1 MFLQSLEV
9 FFVLARNDIKISSK
23 LALRMLP
30 GLATTLLLFLVLR
43 QEVIFS
49 CITGLFVQLTY
60 RFTFFYAMKSL
71 PFSFTLGEA
80 SIVTQGF
87 IVFIYNCFLKLP
99 FIEDSKTLGEDLNI
113 ILQIGLLG
121 VAIITLVTYIIPV
134 FRKWILFYALF
145 IAVVIIICIVPLHN
159 KLAVSILINFIFSDI
174 ERICIVGAYIALL
187 LLAGVT
193 VTWQIRKSQQVT
205 TSIRKFFHIL
215 IVMVF
220 VPGLIFQC
228 QFLYVA
234 SVVILA
240 VFIILETARVIK
252 LYPVSDA
259 LESSVEAFID
269 EKDAGKLALTPIYL
283 LVGCSA
289 PLWIHNSPCD
299 LTGSSAFEFLP
310 LISGLLSI
318 GVGDTFA
325 SIVGSTLGRHK
336 WGNSKKSVEGTIAS
350 IIAQCAFLYALNA
363 LGYVPLTLKLSAV
376 CGIAVITNSLV
387 EALTDQVDNL
397 VLPLVTY
404 IVLAFK

>member
-1 MFLQSLEV
+1 MFLQSLET
-9 FFVLARNDIKISSK
+9 FFVLARSDLKIPTK
-23 LALRMLP
+23 LAVRLLP
-30 GLATTLLLFLVLR
+30 GLVTTLLLFLVLH

-49 CITGLFVQLTY
+49 CITGLFVMLIY
-60 RFTFFYAMKSL
+60 RFSFLYTMKSL

-80 SIVTQGF
+80 SIVTQGLIIF
-87 IVFIYNCFLKLP
+87 LYNCYLKLP
-99 FIEDSKTLGEDLNI
+99 FIEESKSLTEDLNI

-121 VAIITLVTYIIPV
+121 VIAITLVAFIVPV
-134 FRKWILFYALF
+134 FRKWFMFYALF
-145 IAVVIIICIVPLHN
+145 ISVVTIICIVPLHN
-159 KLAVSILINFIFSDI
+159 KLAVAVLIDFIFSDI
-174 ERICIVGAYIALL
+174 ERICIVGVYIALL

-193 VTWQIRKSQQVT
+193 VTWQIRKGQRVT
-205 TSIRKFFHIL
+205 TSIRKIFHVL
-215 IVMVF
+215 IVSVF

-234 SVVILA
+234 SAVILA
-240 VFIILETARVIK
+240 VFIVLETARVIK
-252 LYPVSDA
+252 LYPVSEA

-269 EKDAGKLALTPIYL
+269 EKDAGKVALTPIYL

-299 LTGSSAFEFLP
+299 LTGSSAFELLP
-310 LISGLLSI
+310 LLSGVLSI
-318 GVGDTFA
+318 GIGDTFA
-325 SIVGSTLGRHK
+325 SIVGSSIGRHK
-336 WGNSKKSVEGTIAS
+336 WGSSNKSVEGTLAS
-350 IIAQCAFLYALNA
+350 IIAQCAFIYALNIF
-363 LGYVPLTLKLSAV
+363 GFVPLNPKLLAV